1 MNRIISLLLSSLF
14 VFNTTYA
21 EPVKVKTETTISLI
35 AEEELPEEITV
46 QQHTTAFVWEPE
58 LIPDIKLGN
67 IKLDVWFLQQDV
79 AAPITGYL
87 IDANGWT
94 SVRRTI
100 KGFDQKVSELIQQE
114 REACK
119 LETDR
124 REEACKILNQK
135 LIDDL
140 DAANLLIKTKGKL
153 IGSLETQIMWWKI
166 GLSVAGTLFIGSVI
180 YYEVR

>member
-1 MNRIISLLLSSLF
+1 LSSLLL
-14 VFNTTYA
+14 FNTTYA
-21 EPVKVKTETTISLI
+21 NPVKVKTETTFSLV
-35 AEEELPEEITV
+35 AEEALPEERSTG
-46 QQHTTAFVWEPE
+46 FVWEPE

-67 IKLDVWFLQQDV
+67 ITLDVWYLQEEV

-87 IDANGWT
+87 INTGDWT

-100 KGFDQKVSELIQQE
+100 KGFDEKLSSVIQQE
-114 REACK
+114 RAACK

-124 REEACKILNQK
+124 RDEACKTLNQK

-140 DAANLLIKTKGKL
+140 DTANLLIKTNGKM
-153 IGSLETQIMWWKI
+153 IGSLETQLFWWKI
-166 GLSVAGTLFIGSVI
+166 GLGVSASLLLGSVI